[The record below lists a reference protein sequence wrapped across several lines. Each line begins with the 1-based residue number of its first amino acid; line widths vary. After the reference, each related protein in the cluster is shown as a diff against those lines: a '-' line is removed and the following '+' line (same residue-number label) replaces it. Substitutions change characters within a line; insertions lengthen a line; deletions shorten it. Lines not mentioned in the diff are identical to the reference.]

1 MCQDYLGA
9 FENNL
14 VQLTAV
20 SVKLNRRIELNTRNK
35 DAVSPSLLS
44 LNKLLIMIC
53 TDLCCVDNERQSH
66 RYLPK

>member
-1 MCQDYLGA
+1 
-9 FENNL
+9 
-14 VQLTAV
+14 V